1 MTDANL
7 FRKYDIQAPRYTSYP
22 TVPYWSDSPSAERW
36 LAELEA
42 AARVPSF
49 SLSLYIHIPFC
60 ESLCTYCGCNTA
72 ITQNHVVESPYVA
85 TVLKEWA
92 SYLARVPGL
101 ANLPLR
107 ELHLGGGTP
116 TFLSAKHLRALV
128 DGILGRGRRDE
139 ARFEASLEVH
149 PGHTN
154 EEQLRALFAAG
165 FRRISM
171 GVQDYDPLVQR
182 LVNRIQSHEVT
193 HGLTQLARKIGFTSV
208 NHDLIYG
215 LPKQTLASVERTA
228 NLTLE
233 TKPDRIAL
241 YSYAHVPWIKQA
253 QRLFTEADLPEGDDK
268 RALYEK
274 ARAILLKGG
283 YVEIGMDHFAL
294 ATDSLHRAH
303 ASGQLHRNFMGYT
316 HNRTEILLGLGVSA
330 ISETPTCFHQNEKAL
345 KIYETKIAGGEMPT
359 LRGHLLSEADRTN
372 RERILS
378 LMTKFQLELRDEAE
392 AREICEFLAE
402 PLRDGLLRIEG
413 MRLTITERGRPFLR
427 NICMA
432 FDQRLRASA
441 PDRQTFSRAI

>member
-22 TVPYWSDSPSAERW
+22 ILPYWSDSPSAERW

-92 SYLARVPGL
+92 SYLARVPEL

-107 ELHLGGGTP
+107 DLHLGGGTP

-128 DGILGRGRRDE
+128 DGILGRVRRDE

-165 FRRISM
+165 FRGISM

-253 QRLFTEADLPEGDDK
+253 QRLF
-268 RALYEK
+268 R
-274 ARAILLKGG
+274 
-283 YVEIGMDHFAL
+283 
-294 ATDSLHRAH
+294 
-303 ASGQLHRNFMGYT
+303 
-316 HNRTEILLGLGVSA
+316 
-330 ISETPTCFHQNEKAL
+330 SE
-345 KIYETKIAGGEMPT
+345 
-359 LRGHLLSEADRTN
+359 
-372 RERILS
+372 ERRVGKECRS
-378 LMTKFQLELRDEAE
+378 
-392 AREICEFLAE
+392 
-402 PLRDGLLRIEG
+402 
-413 MRLTITERGRPFLR
+413 
-427 NICMA
+427 
-432 FDQRLRASA
+432 
-441 PDRQTFSRAI
+441 